1 MQNIEVFYMRSDKMM
16 RDVAV
21 IGVGLTKFGELW
33 DKSFRNLISE
43 AGAKAI
49 IDAGISGKEIDALY
63 VGSMSAGRFV
73 GQEHVG
79 ALVADA
85 SGFAHMHI
93 PAIRV
98 ESACASGGLAIRQG
112 YFSVASGMNDVV
124 VVGGVEKMTDVV
136 GEEATDILATGLDQE
151 WEAFFGA
158 TFSGVYAM
166 IATRHMYDYKTTRE
180 QLAQIAVKNHANGAL
195 NPFAQF
201 KRPMAIENIINAPM
215 EAYPLGMLDCSPVSD
230 GAAAVI
236 LCAANKAKNYTEKP
250 VKIIGTGQ
258 ASDTLA
264 LHGRRDIC
272 TFDSTVNAAKNAY
285 KQAKL
290 QPKDIDVAEVHDC
303 FTIAEIL
310 AVEDLGFVKKGE
322 GGKAIDNKITSIDG
336 KIPVNTSGGLK
347 AKGHPV
353 GATGVSQVAEIVM
366 QLRGEADQRQVKDAR
381 IGLTH
386 NVGAVGASCVVHIL
400 EAM

>member
-1 MQNIEVFYMRSDKMM
+1 M

-21 IGVGLTKFGELW
+21 IGIGVTKFGELW
-33 DKSFRNLISE
+33 DRSFRQLIAE
-43 AGAKAI
+43 AGSKAI
-49 IDAGISGKEIDALY
+49 FDAGISGREINALY
-63 VGSMSAGRFV
+63 VGSMSAGRFI

-79 ALVADA
+79 ALVADCA
-85 SGFAHMHI
+85 GFSHAHI
-93 PAIRV
+93 PSIRV

-112 YFSVASGMNDVV
+112 FFSVASGMNDVV

-136 GEEATDILATGLDQE
+136 GSEATGTLATALDQE

-158 TFSGVYAM
+158 TFPSLYAM
-166 IATRHMYDYKTTRE
+166 IATRHMHEYDTTRE
-180 QLAQIAVKNHANGAL
+180 QLAQVAVKNHANGAL
-195 NPFAQF
+195 NPYAQF
-201 KRPMAIENIINAPM
+201 KRAISLENIINAPM
-215 EAYPLGMLDCSPVSD
+215 VAYPLGMLDCSPVSD

-236 LCAANKAKNYTEKP
+236 LCAADKAKKYTDKP
-250 VKIIGTGQ
+250 VRIIGSGQ
-258 ASDTLA
+258 ASDTLS

-272 TFDSTVNAAKNAY
+272 TFDSAVHAAKMAY
-285 KQAKL
+285 KQANL

-322 GGKAIDNKITSIDG
+322 GGKAIENKITTLDG
-336 KIPVNTSGGLK
+336 DTPVNTSGGLK

-353 GATGVSQVAEIVM
+353 GATGVAQIAEIVM
-366 QLRGEADQRQVKDAR
+366 QLRGEADQRQVKNAQ
-381 IGLTH
+381 IGLAH
-386 NVGAVGASCVVHIL
+386 NVGGSGASCIVHIL

>member
-1 MQNIEVFYMRSDKMM
+1 MM

-49 IDAGISGKEIDALY
+49 IDAGVSGKEIDALY
-63 VGSMSAGRFV
+63 VGSMSSGRFV

-79 ALVADA
+79 AMVADA

-93 PAIRV
+93 PSIRV
-98 ESACASGGLAIRQG
+98 ESACASGGVAIRQG
-112 YFSVASGMNDVV
+112 YLSVASGINDVV

-158 TFSGVYAM
+158 TFSGEYAM
-166 IATRHMYDYKTTRE
+166 IATRHMYEYKTTRE
-180 QLAQIAVKNHANGAL
+180 QLAKIAVKNHANGAL

-201 KRPMAIENIINAPM
+201 KRPMALEKILNAPY

-236 LCAANKAKNYTEKP
+236 LCAADKVKNYSGKP

-258 ASDTLA
+258 ASDTLS

-272 TFDSTVNAAKNAY
+272 TFDSTVHAAKNAY
-285 KQAKL
+285 KQANVK
-290 QPKDIDVAEVHDC
+290 PEDIDVAEVHDC

-310 AVEDLGFVKKGE
+310 AIEDLGFVKKGE
-322 GGKAIDNKITSIDG
+322 GGKAIDNKITTING
-336 KIPVNTSGGLK
+336 KIPVSTSGGLK

-353 GATGVSQVAEIVM
+353 GATGVSQVAEIVI
-366 QLRGEADQRQVKDAR
+366 QLRGEAEQRQVKDAK

-386 NVGAVGASCVVHIL
+386 NVGAVGASCVVNIL
-400 EAM
+400 EAI